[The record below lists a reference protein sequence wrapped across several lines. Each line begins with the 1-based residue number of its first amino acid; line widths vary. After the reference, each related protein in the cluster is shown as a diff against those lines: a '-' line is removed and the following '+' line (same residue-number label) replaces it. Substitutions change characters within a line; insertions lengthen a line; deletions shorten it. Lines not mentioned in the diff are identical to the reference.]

1 MVRFL
6 SSVSHLPPP
15 EAHEHAA
22 GVAECHHEGK
32 YLEENQDNNNKK
44 VRLTPRMP
52 WAMTPNVIAAAIE
65 YSTITEQTTS
75 IESREQRPII
85 TSWNA
90 KALQLNLLNNIDF
103 D

>member
-32 YLEENQDNNNKK
+32 YLEENQDNNNNK
-44 VRLTPRMP
+44 VRLTPRKP
-52 WAMTPNVIAAAIE
+52 
-65 YSTITEQTTS
+65 
-75 IESREQRPII
+75 
-85 TSWNA
+85 
-90 KALQLNLLNNIDF
+90 
-103 D
+103 